1 MWLEIPDAVKDSV
14 YAAGRHFMGG
24 IHALEHVLISMFP
37 LFALADR
44 YDIGGISHPAHPQ
57 VGRAAIFIYDGYPGG
72 VGLST
77 RAYEIL
83 EDLVRR
89 ALSLTAAC
97 PCEDGCPSCIHSPK
111 CGSGNKPLDKEATL
125 KIAALLLGEEEP
137 ELPAE
142 ELCIEVPEP
151 PSLSSPEVEAGV
163 PWYRRRK
170 IGVLDL
176 ETCCS
181 AADVGGWGQC
191 HRMGVSVAVMH
202 ESHTGVAATYREHDL
217 ERLAQRLKKLD
228 LIVGFNIKGFDY
240 RVLQPYTK
248 VNLAELPT
256 LDILEEVHTLLGHR
270 LSLNHLAE
278 KTLGEQKT
286 GDGLLALEL
295 YAAGKWEELTSY
307 CTQDVLLTHRLFE
320 FGVRHGYL
328 IYQHRQGAL
337 VRVPVDWREE
347 RFFA

>member
-1 MWLEIPDAVKDSV
+1 
-14 YAAGRHFMGG
+14 
-24 IHALEHVLISMFP
+24 MFP

-72 VGLST
+72 VGLSA

-125 KIAALLLGEEEP
+125 KIAALLLGEEE
-137 ELPAE
+137 AE
-142 ELCIEVPEP
+142 
-151 PSLSSPEVEAGV
+151 PEVEMAAVQEPEIAYVASPVEAGGV
-163 PWYRRRK
+163 PWFGKRQL
-170 IGVLDL
+170 GFLDL

-191 HRMGVSVAVMH
+191 HRMGVSVAVLQETCPETVM
-202 ESHTGVAATYREHDL
+202 TYREADL
-217 ERLAQRLKKLD
+217 KRLGRRLAELD
-228 LIVGFNIKGFDY
+228 LVIGFNLKRFDY
-240 RVLQPYTK
+240 QVLQPYTDIK
-248 VNLAELPT
+248 LADLPT

-270 LSLNHLAE
+270 LSLGHLAE
-278 KTLGEQKT
+278 KTLGEAKT

-295 YAAGKWEELTSY
+295 YAAGKWEELESY
-307 CTQDVLLTHRLFE
+307 CRQDVLLTLRLFE
-320 FGVRHGYL
+320 FGVRQGYL
-328 IYQHRQGAL
+328 VYQHRQGAL
-337 VRVPVDWREE
+337 VRLPVDWREE
-347 RFFA
+347 RFFGEP